1 MDMGNTIIKRTSVAC
16 CRAFAVVAC
25 ALLPFMA
32 ASADEGELRRE
43 LRQLLSGY
51 DAGVGVAVVADCGDT
66 VTVNNDRYYP
76 LMSVVKLHQ
85 AIYVAHYLDSLGL
98 SMDYEVYIAPGD
110 LKPNT
115 YSPLRDRYPQGG
127 ITMTVGEL
135 LLYTLQQSDNNAC
148 DIMFAR
154 FGGPSAVDAYIRGL
168 GFDDCAISVTEDD
181 MHRDPALCHAN
192 YSSPLEAARLIGWL
206 MSVSGQ
212 HGNGSRNLQF
222 VRNALLGC
230 RTGLQRIPDGL
241 PPDAIVAHKTG
252 TSDRDATGRWTA
264 INDVAH
270 ITLPGGCGYS
280 LAVFV
285 KDSGETFDVT
295 EQIISSVSHAVA
307 SFMQRQ

>member
-1 MDMGNTIIKRTSVAC
+1 M
-16 CRAFAVVAC
+16 
-25 ALLPFMA
+25 LPFMA
-32 ASADEGELRRE
+32 AGADGGELRQE

-51 DAGVGVAVVADCGDT
+51 DARVGVAVVAGCGDT
-66 VTVNNDRYYP
+66 VTVNNDGHYP

-85 AIYVAHYLDSLGL
+85 AIYVAHCMDSLGRG
-98 SMDYEVYIAPGD
+98 MDYEVYIAPGD
-110 LKPNT
+110 LTPGT
-115 YSPLRDRYPQGG
+115 YSPLRDRYPQGD

-154 FGGPSAVDAYIRGL
+154 FGNPSAVDAYIRGI

-206 MSVSGQ
+206 MRASGQ
-212 HGNGSRNLQF
+212 QGNGSGNLQF

-307 SFMQRQ
+307 IFMQRQ

>member
-1 MDMGNTIIKRTSVAC
+1 M
-16 CRAFAVVAC
+16 
-25 ALLPFMA
+25 
-32 ASADEGELRRE
+32 RRE

-66 VTVNNDRYYP
+66 VTVNNDRHYP

-98 SMDYEVYIAPGD
+98 SMDYEVHIAPGD

-115 YSPLRDRYPQGG
+115 YSPLRDRYPQGN
-127 ITMTVGEL
+127 IAMTVGEL

-206 MSVSGQ
+206 MSASGQ

-222 VRNALLGC
+222 VRNTLLGC